1 MSNLEV
7 YLPAVDGSQDWL
19 HEKGESC
26 KNAIHTLFS
35 DDYAAVPIRMVIQVT
50 TDTGKVVAVSIPYD
64 HTGNATVRIDGE
76 LI

>member
-7 YLPAVDGSQDWL
+7 YLPAVDGSQYWL

-35 DDYAAVPIRMVIQVT
+35 DDYAAVPSRMVIQVT
-50 TDTGKVVAVSIPYD
+50 TVTGKVVAISIPYD